1 MKILVTFPH
10 RSSFI
15 ERDLNM
21 LSEKHDVL
29 PILYDGKMRLLELS
43 KGIMQTDVNVSW
55 FALGHATS
63 TVLLS
68 KAFSKKSIVIAGG
81 WDVVSMP
88 EIDYGAMRSKDRIRK
103 TKYALRNA
111 DRVLAVSESTK
122 KNVLEWVERDVDV
135 VHLGFDP
142 DIYKPSGEKEN
153 KIITVSA
160 IRENT
165 LKLKGLET
173 FAKAARSLPEYKFVL
188 IGAHADKSIDHLKSI
203 SPSNVEFPGYLTEE
217 QLLSQYQ
224 SAKVYAQLSYQESFG
239 SALAESMLCGCVPV
253 VTKRGAMPEVVG
265 DVGYYVD
272 YGDVESSS
280 KAFEIALKSGKG
292 EEARKRIEKNF
303 SMERRETKLSD
314 IINYLI

>member
-15 ERDLNM
+15 ERDLNI
-21 LSEKHDVL
+21 LSKKYDVL
-29 PILYDGKMRLLELS
+29 PLLYDGKIRLLELS
-43 KGIMQTDVNVSW
+43 KGIMQTDVTLSW
-55 FALGHATS
+55 FVLGHATS

-88 EIDYGAMRSKDRIRK
+88 EIEYGAMRSKDRIRK
-103 TKYALRNA
+103 TKYALKNA

-122 KNVLEWVERDVDV
+122 KDVLRWIERDVDV

-142 DIYKPSGEKEN
+142 EVYKPKGEKEN
-153 KIITVSA
+153 RIITVSA

-173 FAKAARSLPEYKFVL
+173 FVKAAQSLPEYKFVL
-188 IGAHADKSIDHLKSI
+188 IGAHVDKSIDHLKSI

-239 SALAESMLCGCVPV
+239 SALAEAMLCGCVPV

-265 DVGYYVD
+265 DIGYYVE
-272 YGDVESSS
+272 YGDVESTS
-280 KAFEIALKSGKG
+280 KAFESALKSGRE

-303 SMERRETKLSD
+303 SIEKRETKLSD

>member
-15 ERDLNM
+15 ERDLKI
-21 LSEKHDVL
+21 LSEHYDVQ
-29 PILYDGKMRLLELS
+29 PILYDGKIRLLELS
-43 KGIMQTDVNVSW
+43 KGIMQTDLNMSW

-68 KAFSKKSIVIAGG
+68 KAFAKKSIVIAGG

-103 TKYALRNA
+103 TKYALKNA

-122 KNVLEWVERDVDV
+122 KDVLKWVERDVDV

-142 DIYKPSGEKEN
+142 EVYKPKGEKEN
-153 KIITVSA
+153 KILTVSA

-173 FAKAARSLPEYKFVL
+173 FVKAAHNLPDYQFVL
-188 IGAHADKSIDHLKSI
+188 AGAHVDESIDRLKSI
-203 SPSNVEFPGYLTEE
+203 SPGNVEFPGYLTED
-217 QLLSQYQ
+217 QLLSQYR

-239 SALAESMLCGCVPV
+239 SALAEAMLCGCVPV
-253 VTKRGAMPEVVG
+253 VTKKGAMPEVIG
-265 DVGYYVD
+265 DIGIYAE
-272 YGDVESSS
+272 YGNDESSS
-280 KAFEIALKSGKG
+280 KAIENALKSERGG
-292 EEARKRIEKNF
+292 EARKRIEDNF
-303 SMERRETKLSD
+303 SMEKRAAKLSE